1 MSKKGG
7 GRAATTG
14 VRAIANVLGIA
25 RHEISSYTQM
35 KKESVELFPVR
46 FVIGYI

>member
-7 GRAATTG
+7 GAGRTSTSG

-25 RHEISSYTQM
+25 RHEINSFNQV
-35 KKESVELFPVR
+35 KKETELYPVS
-46 FVIGYI
+46 FS